1 MALVLGLLVLAAPGS
16 EAYPLASSPPVSTTK
31 LLVHIDHKMAIRR
44 WPGAGKVIGWMPAR
58 SRYYRQRIEAW
69 VVRTAHGGRYGRV
82 PVPYA
87 AAHRFGWI
95 DLRGLRR
102 TSTDVVVNA
111 RLATHRL
118 VVKRDGHVV
127 VRVVAATGAPSTPTP
142 TGEYFVTDRV
152 AFTAGSEYGTFAFGI
167 SGIQPHLPAGWT
179 GGDQLA
185 IHGTNDPSSI
195 GRSVSTGCLRVSQKA
210 LKLLKPLL
218 QRGTPVVISR

>member
-1 MALVLGLLVLAAPGS
+1 
-16 EAYPLASSPPVSTTK
+16 
-31 LLVHIDHKMAIRR
+31 MAIRR

-102 TSTDVVVNA
+102 KFTDVVVNA
-111 RLATHRL
+111 RLSMHRL

-179 GGDQLA
+179 GGENKSHPSIEQRKMAPPRQKSDRA
-185 IHGTNDPSSI
+185 ATNRGAPSGARGASRSL
-195 GRSVSTGCLRVSQKA
+195 GRG
-210 LKLLKPLL
+210 P
-218 QRGTPVVISR
+218 G